1 LYVEVKGLRV
11 GCIESVFPNPLMNGG
26 WISWSGGEGSVM
38 EVLDLSGRLVR
49 RFYETDSMALS
60 LGQRISYWDGRD
72 DEGKLVASGV
82 YLVRLMLGG
91 KPVGGAVRKVVV
103 LR

>member
-82 YLVRLMLGG
+82 YLVRLMLGVCRDG
-91 KPVGGAVRKVVV
+91 VLAAVTGVS
-103 LR
+103 